1 MCSDML
7 YFPKKVVLLICICS
21 HQHHN
26 THRIF
31 SSLSPLDFYEFL
43 ANRHHTIT
51 STVKVGVLLN
61 ITQDKEKT
69 QLAPE
74 EQSEQTT
81 LFNSYQFSQ
90 RKPKQRETILV
101 YSISNN
107 VCTSATQDDM
117 NVCSCS
123 GQESLRA
130 YVEYMGQGMV
140 WIPYLDPYIGV
151 LILTPRQ
158 CQPGCM

>member
-1 MCSDML
+1 M
-7 YFPKKVVLLICICS
+7 
-21 HQHHN
+21 
-26 THRIF
+26 
-31 SSLSPLDFYEFL
+31 
-43 ANRHHTIT
+43 
-51 STVKVGVLLN
+51 GVLPN
-61 ITQDKEKT
+61 ITHDKEKT

-81 LFNSYQFSQ
+81 LFNSYPFSQ

-101 YSISNN
+101 FILYSISNN

-123 GQESLRA
+123 GQESFACICGIYWPRYGVDSIPRPIYSSFNFA
-130 YVEYMGQGMV
+130 FVEYMGQGLV
-140 WIPYLDPYIGV
+140 WIPHLDPYMNV
-151 LILTPRQ
+151 LNLTPRQ